1 MIPPDTV
8 PTTFEADE
16 PDPVGWRLAM
26 GLCHLLMAATLI
38 AFAALLAIETRALHL
53 IF

>member
-1 MIPPDTV
+1 MARPNPV
-8 PTTFEADE
+8 PTSVEIDG

-26 GLCHLLMAATLI
+26 RLCHALMAATLI

>member
-1 MIPPDTV
+1 MTRPDSV
-8 PTTFEADE
+8 PTSFENDE

-26 GLCHLLMAATLI
+26 RLCHLLMAITLL
-38 AFAALLAIETRALHL
+38 AFAAALAVETRVLSL